1 MDYEITMKESEIGQ
15 EIYNETEEIRRLHF
29 NNRELESKIDY
40 LIRRIV
46 NNSEIIAVATR
57 KAVATMKE
65 SEIGQEI
72 YNETEEIRRLHFN
85 NRELDSKIDY
95 LIKRLVDNSEIIEA
109 RLERI
114 SKLSRKLFI
123 TD

>member
-1 MDYEITMKESEIGQ
+1 MKESEIGQ

-40 LIRRIV
+40 QLKRI
-46 NNSEIIAVATR
+46 
-57 KAVATMKE
+57 
-65 SEIGQEI
+65 
-72 YNETEEIRRLHFN
+72 
-85 NRELDSKIDY
+85 
-95 LIKRLVDNSEIIEA
+95 VDNSEIIEA

-114 SKLSRKLFI
+114 SKLARKLYI

>member
-1 MDYEITMKESEIGQ
+1 MKESEIGQ

-46 NNSEIIAVATR
+46 NNSEIIAVATK